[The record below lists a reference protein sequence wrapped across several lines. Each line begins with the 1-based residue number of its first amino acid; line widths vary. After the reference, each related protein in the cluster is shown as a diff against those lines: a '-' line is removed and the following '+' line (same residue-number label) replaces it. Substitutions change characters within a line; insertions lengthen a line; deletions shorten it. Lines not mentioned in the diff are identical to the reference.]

1 MNGFLKALKEDLL
14 DRRMRLP
21 AAVAVVILIAG
32 IAYAA
37 TSSSSTP
44 AEGGVLPSGRTA
56 ALPAKPPSALEGASL
71 SEKETTYSSGR
82 EPSSPR
88 DPFRYPTATS
98 GTVNASGTV
107 GAGGV
112 SGTSS
117 PPAGGGHG
125 GSPTPSPAPPAPR
138 SQPTTTSTTTTTT
151 NSSSGSSHGSGVAY
165 LRVGRRG
172 AQRRVVVKVGETVV
186 VGGQKLVELVSV
198 KQPSGRK
205 GVALFRLVDLNVVV
219 SGQGHCVPSTTSCA
233 AITVE
238 EGKTFRLSYLGSEG
252 SAITLL
258 VAVRRVA
265 P

>member
-107 GAGGV
+107 GGRRPRREPNPKPRAAR
-112 SGTSS
+112 S
-117 PPAGGGHG
+117 PVPADDHLDDHHHDQLLLWQQPRQRRSLPAGW
-125 GSPTPSPAPPAPR
+125 PPGRA
-138 SQPTTTSTTTTTT
+138 
-151 NSSSGSSHGSGVAY
+151 AE
-165 LRVGRRG
+165 GRR
-172 AQRRVVVKVGETVV
+172 E
-186 VGGQKLVELVSV
+186 
-198 KQPSGRK
+198 GR
-205 GVALFRLVDLNVVV
+205 
-219 SGQGHCVPSTTSCA
+219 
-233 AITVE
+233 
-238 EGKTFRLSYLGSEG
+238 
-252 SAITLL
+252 
-258 VAVRRVA
+258 
-265 P
+265 